1 MNEATNHAKGE
12 TEEKPKK
19 GTLILTFLSD
29 GSIDMNADGTIG
41 MLDLWAASRLLEVKG
56 DEIYV
61 MGNRMMKDAIA
72 AEEAKDPTR
81 RIVTAKQIP
90 EARA

>member
-1 MNEATNHAKGE
+1 MTEVKNPVDNETS
-12 TEEKPKK
+12 EKSVK
-19 GTLILTFLSD
+19 GTLTLTFLSD
-29 GSIDMNADGTIG
+29 ASIDMNAEGTIG
-41 MLDLWAASRLLEVKG
+41 MMDLWAASRLLEVKG

-61 MGNRMMKDAIA
+61 MGNRMMKDAMA

-81 RIVTAKQIP
+81 RLIVARDIP